1 MAHPDQSLGGALK
14 ENKEPSM
21 QVQTVTGPI
30 PLDALGRTLMH
41 EHLFIAFPGAEFDPT
56 ATRDRPG
63 FVAEAVKRLLQLRE
77 EHGVRSF
84 VDPCPIELGRDAAL
98 MREIAEKSEMNV
110 ICTTGFYFEL
120 MGLPVYWRART
131 VEEIAEL
138 YIREITQGI
147 GTTGVRAGAIKVA
160 TGAPGITPL
169 ELKFLEAAC
178 IAQRATDVPII
189 THTQDG
195 CAGPDQQVAFGRGG
209 VPAHRCLIGHC
220 CGNAD
225 PAYHRQVVD
234 GGSYIGFD
242 RIGILRLQP
251 DEVRADNLVRL
262 VRSGHRAQIMMSQ
275 DRHCG
280 WLGKFARQVPQEE
293 QARIDALTA
302 EGNWPPP
309 YTYMFT
315 DFLPMLRSRGL
326 SEAEIDS
333 ILDDNP
339 RRFFAGEPLPLP
351 NT

>member
-1 MAHPDQSLGGALK
+1 
-14 ENKEPSM
+14 
-21 QVQTVTGPI
+21 
-30 PLDALGRTLMH
+30 MH

-56 ATRDRPG
+56 AVFDRAG
-63 FVAEAVKRLLQLRE
+63 FVAEAVRRLRQLRV

-110 ICTTGFYFEL
+110 VCTTGFYFEE

-138 YIREITQGI
+138 YIREISHGI
-147 GTTGVRAGAIKVA
+147 GTTGVKAGAIKVA
-160 TGAPGITPL
+160 TGAPAITAL
-169 ELKFLEAAC
+169 EHKFLEAAC
-178 IAQRATDVPII
+178 IAQKATNVPII

-195 CAGPDQQVAFGRGG
+195 YAGPEQQEAFAKGG
-209 VPAHRCLIGHC
+209 VPAHQCLIGHC

-225 PAYHRQVVD
+225 PMYHQRVVD

-242 RIGILRLQP
+242 RIGILRFQP

-262 VRSGHRAQIMMSQ
+262 VRNGHRAQIMMSQ

-280 WLGKFARQVPQEE
+280 WLGKFARQMSAEE
-293 QARIDALTA
+293 LARIDAQRA
-302 EGNWPPP
+302 AGNWPPP
-309 YTYMFT
+309 YTYLFT
-315 DFLPMLRSRGL
+315 DFVPMLRQRGL
-326 SEAEIDS
+326 SDHEIHS

-339 RRFFAGEPLPLP
+339 RRFFAGEKLPLV
-351 NT
+351 NLS